1 MPSKPGKPVLGGHDK
16 VKVAVAQKSPVFMN
30 LDASVER
37 AEAIIG
43 EAGRAGA
50 RLLVFPEAWL
60 AGYPYWTEGWDSS
73 LQPWAGGRILFRD
86 NALVVPSEQAERI
99 AHAVRK
105 AGIYVVLGCNE
116 MDPRPEVGT
125 IYNSLIFFAPDGS
138 VLGRHRKLMPTFTE
152 RMFWGQGDAD
162 DLVVFDTDIGRL
174 GGLICGEHLMT
185 LVRAAM
191 IAQGEDIHIAAFP
204 GAFELHTGPRLEEP
218 EKMGCFWGHFEVR
231 SHAFE
236 AGAFVVSACAV
247 INDDDVAADFPHKG
261 RMNIGYAN
269 GGSEVIAPLGLA
281 LAGLVG
287 AWGRSRTATERG
299 LVWLG
304 GAGLV
309 AGIAWAHEDSAL
321 APRVFTGLHSA
332 KLARIPAEVARALHP
347 LVPPG
352 GLVLAALQDLALA
365 YLDRRGGD
373 IPFWR
378 MAVSPVTELRDRAER
393 LVDAAAAGAAAGAGA
408 ASSSPRSA
416 APRAVAMAAVAGGGT
431 LPGVEIPSYGVT
443 LPGDHVTRLRAAPR
457 PIVAR
462 VEDGLTWLDLRTVDP
477 ADDDASP

>member
-281 LAGLVG
+281 LAGPTYGEAIVYAELE
-287 AWGRSRTATERG
+287 AWMIKATKAIVDTMGHYARPDVLRLLMRREEG
-299 LVWLG
+299 WVPMG
-304 GAGLV
+304 N
-309 AGIAWAHEDSAL
+309 
-321 APRVFTGLHSA
+321 PRDLT
-332 KLARIPAEVARALHP
+332 P
-347 LVPPG
+347 L
-352 GLVLAALQDLALA
+352 
-365 YLDRRGGD
+365 
-373 IPFWR
+373 
-378 MAVSPVTELRDRAER
+378 
-393 LVDAAAAGAAAGAGA
+393 
-408 ASSSPRSA
+408 
-416 APRAVAMAAVAGGGT
+416 RAVLNDDA
-431 LPGVEIPSYGVT
+431 LK
-443 LPGDHVTRLRAAPR
+443 RAAEAR
-457 PIVAR
+457 DVAPDKVLEIAEGVR
-462 VEDGLTWLDLRTVDP
+462 RATG
-477 ADDDASP
+477 